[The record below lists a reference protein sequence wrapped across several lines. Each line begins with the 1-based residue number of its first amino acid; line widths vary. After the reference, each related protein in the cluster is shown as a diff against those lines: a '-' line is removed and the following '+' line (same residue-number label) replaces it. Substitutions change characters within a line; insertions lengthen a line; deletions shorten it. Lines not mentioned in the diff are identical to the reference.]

1 MMPESSPK
9 GPAAPLHP
17 PLRIAL
23 CHLDSLVCLPGLNT
37 LFAEMGEQI
46 GLVLLSRRFGPKHG
60 GVFTQLRRGLR
71 RSGWRMTLWLG
82 FDIVSAQI
90 ASAIA
95 AMTAPL
101 LGRER
106 PLQSIRSLASR
117 YGARV
122 IEVADINDAET
133 IATVSEFAPDLVLVF
148 NFDQILQP
156 AFIDVAASGVINVHP
171 SILPS
176 FRGPCPVFWAL
187 AGGCGEAGVSVHATS
202 TPGRSFDRNDGRWI
216 AGSRSPKSPR
226 RCSSRAPG
234 FCRGW
239 SGRSRR
245 AASGPC
251 RSRALPA
258 TTTAFRPPAMSREP
272 RAREFGCAAPA
283 SCCACSPPPAVL
295 AARVPHD
302 SQQHVRSSGYK
313 VEQVDRK

>member
-60 GVFTQLRRGLR
+60 GVLAQLRRGVR

-106 PLQSIRSLASR
+106 PLRSLRSLAAR
-117 YGARV
+117 HGARV
-122 IEVADINDAET
+122 IEVADVNDVAT
-133 IATVSEFAPDLVLVF
+133 IATVSEFAPDLVVVF

-156 AFIDVAASGVINVHP
+156 AFIDIAASGVINVHP
-171 SILPS
+171 SYLPA
-176 FRGPCPVFWAL
+176 FRGPCPVFWAM
-187 AGGCGEAGVSVHATS
+187 AQGCRETGVSLHAITNAEIDAGPVVRQQRLAIDRVQSAAEITS
-202 TPGRSFDRNDGRWI
+202 ALFVAGARLLPEAVRELATGRRRPACQLPSPANYHGFPGPGDVARAARQGIRLWRTGFVLRLIAAAVGPGRR
-216 AGSRSPKSPR
+216 
-226 RCSSRAPG
+226 
-234 FCRGW
+234 
-239 SGRSRR
+239 
-245 AASGPC
+245 
-251 RSRALPA
+251 
-258 TTTAFRPPAMSREP
+258 
-272 RAREFGCAAPA
+272 PA
-283 SCCACSPPPAVL
+283 S
-295 AARVPHD
+295 
-302 SQQHVRSSGYK
+302 
-313 VEQVDRK
+313 